1 MKRLSIPSLK
11 KFIILLMI
19 ITLLTVPAA
28 FADEDQGYS
37 FQSVEKNIIISDDG
51 TAIISEDVNYR
62 IHGTING
69 VYRDIPISGE
79 QRLENVS
86 VETPG
91 YYNTVE
97 LINSSDNIQI
107 KVWLY
112 KDAAKTQ
119 KVSNEN
125 VEVIYHY
132 NFIKGVKIYN
142 DIAEFQYMSWG
153 SGWDEEVPQLTTY
166 IELPGS
172 NENIEMWYNPSDKV
186 TESTWTSDTTL
197 KTVYTDLNANENVE
211 QRILMPT
218 SYFTSSENADVID
231 MDAKEKIE
239 QDQIDYQNSINNK
252 NTIAQIIAGIII
264 VVLFVPV
271 AVYFKYGRE
280 PKITYS
286 AAYESQMPTNDSP
299 IFINAMVN
307 GNAGETD
314 LDGFQAVLLDLI
326 DKGYYKIVSSN
337 DENTV
342 LKRKDKNTASLQ
354 QYELDIID
362 YLKRYED
369 DKQRISLENISDG
382 DPTDFSNFMDAWKI
396 DVNKEVTSSR
406 VSNYFDDH
414 GNGVMTLINVLSVIF
429 GIIIIVG
436 VLLFDLDVLLMILV
450 IVLIIESISLLVM
463 SNTVMG
469 QWTPE
474 GKEFHDKWKNFEK
487 YIKDY
492 SLIKEYPPDSI
503 QVWGKYLV
511 YATALGCADKVSKN
525 MKKYFKEINMPEDV
539 LYESDTVFFSYYG
552 GFYLM
557 NSSFRTLDHPDDSGS
572 YGSIGDVGSGG
583 FGGGGGG
590 VF

>member
-1 MKRLSIPSLK
+1 
-11 KFIILLMI
+11 MI
-19 ITLLTVPAA
+19 ITILTVPAA
-28 FADEDQGYS
+28 FADDGHYN

-51 TAIISEDVNYR
+51 TAIISEDVNY
-62 IHGTING
+62 IISGTING
-69 VYRDIPISGE
+69 VYRDIPLSGE
-79 QRLENVS
+79 QRLENIS

-112 KDAAKTQ
+112 KDEAKTQ
-119 KVSNEN
+119 KVSNED

-172 NENIEMWYNPSDKV
+172 HENTEMWYNPSNKV

-197 KTVYTDLNANENVE
+197 KTVYTNLNENENVE

-239 QDQIDYQNSINNK
+239 QDQIDYQNSINTK
-252 NTIAQIIAGIII
+252 NTLAQIIAGIVII
-264 VVLFVPV
+264 VLFVPV

-286 AAYESQMPTNDSP
+286 ADYESQMPTNDSP

-326 DKGYYKIVSSN
+326 DKGYYKIISDN

-354 QYELDIID
+354 QYEVDIIN
-362 YLKRYED
+362 YLERYED
-369 DKQRISLENISDG
+369 DKHRISLETISDG
-382 DPTDFSNFMDAWKI
+382 DSTDFSKFMDAWKI
-396 DVNKEVTSSR
+396 DVNKEVTDLR
-406 VSNYFDDH
+406 VSKYFDDH
-414 GNGVMTLINVLSVIF
+414 GNSVMSLINILSIIF
-429 GIIIIVG
+429 GVILIVG
-436 VLLFDLDVLLMILV
+436 ILLFDLDVLLMILV
-450 IVLIIESISLLVM
+450 IVLIIESIALLVI

-492 SLIKEYPPDSI
+492 SLIKEYPPASI

-511 YATALGCADKVSKN
+511 YATALGCADKVRSN
-525 MKKYFKEINMPEDV
+525 MKKYFKEVNISEDS
-539 LYESDTVFFSYYG
+539 LYESDTVFFAYYG

-557 NSSFRTLDHPDDSGS
+557 NSSFHTLSHPDDSGS